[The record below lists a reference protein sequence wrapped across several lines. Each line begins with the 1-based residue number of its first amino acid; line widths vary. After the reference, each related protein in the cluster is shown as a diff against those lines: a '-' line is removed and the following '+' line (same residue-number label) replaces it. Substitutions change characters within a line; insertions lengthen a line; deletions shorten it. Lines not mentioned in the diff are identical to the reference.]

1 MQLWSKLYG
10 YRFELL
16 LAGQVA
22 ILFGGLV
29 LPLPLFETVAS
40 PVLFALNLLIGVLLF
55 SASKKKMFFVVIL
68 LVIAV
73 FSLLFEFSTD
83 KPSHFVKGLK
93 LFPFFL
99 FFLLLVI
106 ELMSQIWSAKVIGK
120 NVIYGLIS
128 GYIALGF
135 IAFFVC
141 LSIETF
147 SPGSYNGIPIV
158 EGISSSEDLMY
169 YSYITL
175 MTIGYGEIVPETML
189 AKKAAVLIGLMGQFY
204 LVILTAIVV
213 GKFVNQRKPD

>member
-1 MQLWSKLYG
+1 MQGWTKLYG

-16 LAGQVA
+16 LAGQLA
-22 ILFGGLV
+22 ILFGGLIV
-29 LPLPLFETVAS
+29 PLPLFETVAS

-68 LVIAV
+68 LVVAV
-73 FSLLFEFSTD
+73 FSLLYEFSSDRPT
-83 KPSHFVKGLK
+83 HLVKGLK

-99 FFLLLVI
+99 FFILLVI
-106 ELMSQIWSAKVIGK
+106 ELVSQIWSSEIIGK
-120 NVIYGLIS
+120 NVIFGLIS

-135 IAFFVC
+135 IAFFIC

-147 SPGSYNGIPIV
+147 QPGSFNGLPKV
-158 EGISSSEDLMY
+158 EGISSTEDLMY

-213 GKFVNQRKPD
+213 GKFVNQRKL

>member
-1 MQLWSKLYG
+1 MQRWSKLYG

-16 LAGQVA
+16 LAGQLA

-55 SASKKKMFFVVIL
+55 SASKKKMIFVIVL
-68 LVIAV
+68 LIIAV
-73 FSLLFEFSTD
+73 FSLLFEFSSD
-83 KPSHFVKGLK
+83 QPSHLIKGLK
-93 LFPFFL
+93 IFPFFL

-106 ELMSQIWSAKVIGK
+106 ELVSQIMTARDIGK
-120 NVIYGLIS
+120 NVIFGLIS

-147 SPGSYNGIPIV
+147 YPGSFIGLPIV
-158 EGISSSEDLMY
+158 EGVSSTEDLMY
-169 YSYITL
+169 FSYITL
-175 MTIGYGEIVPETML
+175 MTIGYGEIVPATML

-213 GKFVNQRKPD
+213 GKFVNQRKL